1 MTEIPGPADAIV
13 RHFVAGTLNV
23 LTDDGA
29 GRSAISYRLMSPQST
44 DAASRAPLIVF
55 LHGAGERGSDNLAQL
70 LYLPEVLAREENR
83 RRYPCYVA
91 APQCPLGST
100 WCTTN
105 PKAPELHRL
114 GSASLPEGLV
124 AELVREV
131 VATHA
136 VDRRRIYLTGLSM
149 GGFGTW
155 YAAAR
160 NPELFAAAAPIC
172 GGVRLFDPKRLR
184 DLPIWAVHGADD
196 DVVPCDYSRRAVA
209 AVRSAG
215 GQPRYDELPKV
226 GHDSWTPAYDPSFG
240 LLDWLFAQ
248 RGNDGIVG

>member
-1 MTEIPGPADAIV
+1 MAESTRPSDVTV
-13 RHFVAGTLNV
+13 RRFVARNLD
-23 LTDDGA
+23 LFADDGA
-29 GRSAISYRLMSPQST
+29 GHASISYRLMSPQST
-44 DAASRAPLIVF
+44 DAKSRDPLIVF

-70 LYLPEVLAREENR
+70 RYLPEVLALEENR

-105 PKAPELHRL
+105 PKAPELQRL
-114 GSASLPEGLV
+114 GATSLPAGLV
-124 AELVREV
+124 AELVRDV
-131 VATHA
+131 VADHA
-136 VDRRRIYLTGLSM
+136 VDERRIYLTGLSM
-149 GGFGTW
+149 GGFGVW

-160 NPELFAAAAPIC
+160 DPERFAAAAPIC
-172 GGVRLFDPKRLR
+172 GGVRLFEPQRLR

-196 DVVPCDYSRRAVA
+196 DVVPCDYSRRAIA
-209 AVRSAG
+209 AVRNAG
-215 GQPRYDELPKV
+215 GRPRYDELPKV

-248 RGNDGIVG
+248 RRDDEIVG